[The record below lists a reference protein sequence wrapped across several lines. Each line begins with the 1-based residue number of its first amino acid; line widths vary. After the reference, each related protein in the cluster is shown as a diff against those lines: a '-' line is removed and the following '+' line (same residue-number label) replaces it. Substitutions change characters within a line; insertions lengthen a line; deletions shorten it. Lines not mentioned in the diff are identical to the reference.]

1 MWINRKKKMQNPVII
16 VGAQQLGKMAL
27 DVFMSNNVV
36 VYCFLEDKK
45 ELQHQEINNISVMS
59 STDDPE
65 FLKLLGKKCEVFV
78 AAEDTAARKST
89 VNMLKDEYQVVPVN
103 AIHKFS
109 SVSEYAWLGHGNLIN
124 AGAVV
129 NTNARLGD
137 NCVVHANAVV
147 DAEAA
152 LGNLVQVGPGAI
164 IGAGATVEDQAFIGA
179 GAVVVAGIKIGK
191 KARVGAGAVVIA
203 DVPANQTVFGNPA
216 QKV

>member
-1 MWINRKKKMQNPVII
+1 MQNPVII
-16 VGAQQLGKMAL
+16 VGAQQLGKLAL

-45 ELQHQEINNISVMS
+45 ELQQQEINNVTVMS

-89 VNMLKDEYQVVPVN
+89 VNMLKEEYQVVPIN

-109 SVSEYAWLGHGNLIN
+109 SVSENAWLGHGNLIN

-129 NTNARLGD
+129 NTDARIGD
-137 NCVVHANAVV
+137 NCVVHSNAVV
-147 DAEAA
+147 EAEAT
-152 LGNLVQVGPGAI
+152 LGDLVQVGAGAL
-164 IGAGATVEDQAFIGA
+164 IGAGVKVENQAFIGA

-191 KARVGAGAVVIA
+191 KARVGAGAVVVA

>member
-1 MWINRKKKMQNPVII
+1 LGINKKRKMQNPVII
-16 VGAQQLGKMAL
+16 VGAQQLGKIAL

-45 ELQHQEINNISVMS
+45 DLQHQEINNVTVMS

-103 AIHKFS
+103 AIHKNS
-109 SVSEYAWLGHGNLIN
+109 SVSENAWLGHGNLIN

-129 NTNARLGD
+129 NTNARVGD
-137 NCVVHANAVV
+137 NCVVHSNAVV
-147 DAEAA
+147 DAEATV
-152 LGNLVQVGPGAI
+152 GDLVQVGPGAI

-203 DVPANQTVFGNPA
+203 DVAANQTVFGNPA

>member
-1 MWINRKKKMQNPVII
+1 MQNPVII

-45 ELQHQEINNISVMS
+45 ELQQQEINNVSVMS
-59 STDDPE
+59 STEDPE

-89 VNMLKDEYQVVPVN
+89 VSMLKQEYQVVPVN

-109 SVSEYAWLGHGNLIN
+109 SVSENAWLGHGILIN

-129 NTNARLGD
+129 NTDARIGD
-137 NCVVHANAVV
+137 NCVVHSNAVIE
-147 DAEAA
+147 AEAV
-152 LGNLVQVGPGAI
+152 LGDLVQVGAGALL
-164 IGAGATVEDQAFIGA
+164 GAGVQVEDQAFIGA

-191 KARVGAGAVVIA
+191 KARVGAGAVVVA

>member
-1 MWINRKKKMQNPVII
+1 MQNPVII